1 MWTGPM
7 PAPEP
12 LRSSRG
18 PPTTMSCPA
27 AASRVA
33 GTAMP
38 GARTPSSLVTRTR
51 TLPKLPLT
59 RRQPDGD
66 DPGHDGQ
73 DQDDHDQRENGS
85 PRPGRGS
92 GVGLLRAGED
102 LERQRGVGPVERV
115 VGEAVDGTYCEQQRR
130 RL

>member
-18 PPTTMSCPA
+18 PPTTMSWPA

-33 GTAMP
+33 STAMP
-38 GARTPSSLVTRTR
+38 GARTPSALVARR
-51 TLPKLPLT
+51 PPLPKRPLT
-59 RRQPDGD
+59 PRQPGGD

-73 DQDDHDQRENGS
+73 DQDDHDQREGGA
-85 PRPGRGS
+85 PRPGLGS
-92 GVGLLRAGED
+92 GVRLLRLG
-102 LERQRGVGPVERV
+102 
-115 VGEAVDGTYCEQQRR
+115 
-130 RL
+130 